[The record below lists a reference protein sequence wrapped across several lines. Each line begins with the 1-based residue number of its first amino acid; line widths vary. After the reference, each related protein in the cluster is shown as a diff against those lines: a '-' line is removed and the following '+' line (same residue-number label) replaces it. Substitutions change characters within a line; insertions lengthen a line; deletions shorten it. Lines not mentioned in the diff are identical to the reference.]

1 MVSRVSRLP
10 FWFLATGLVSF
21 AAFQLWSLAD
31 LASWLAAFAE
41 DPRMPS
47 GWSRAHLLVLGWAT
61 MIAMGAVY
69 QLVPVVLQNRNL
81 FSERLGYVQYAVFT
95 AGFAGLAAG
104 FLAADAILIGG
115 FAVLAFAG
123 ILLFAFNI
131 GATLIRA
138 NAWTNVSAGCAAA
151 VFHLVLAGAA
161 GMLMGLNFAFEW
173 WGTFHD
179 RLLGAHLWLGAAGWF
194 GFLIMSFSFKLFPMF
209 HLSHGHPEALQR
221 WVAGFLAAGVWT
233 GVPSF
238 LFNAPAWCHW
248 IALTCAASAF
258 VLYAVHLSQIVRFR
272 HKQTPGAG
280 IRWSRHLAIGQAS
293 VAALLVPL
301 SAVFPDIVLSTRM
314 AVVIGWLYL
323 WGWVGGTILAYLSK
337 IIPFLWWTSK
347 YGSRAGREKVPTMA
361 ELIDDRKVNAL
372 LTAIF
377 AGLFVLAAGFGW
389 NSPLL
394 QSLGGGLLA
403 AVSLLYAGY
412 VGAVFAK

>member
-1 MVSRVSRLP
+1 
-10 FWFLATGLVSF
+10 
-21 AAFQLWSLAD
+21 
-31 LASWLAAFAE
+31 
-41 DPRMPS
+41 
-47 GWSRAHLLVLGWAT
+47 
-61 MIAMGAVY
+61 
-69 QLVPVVLQNRNL
+69 
-81 FSERLGYVQYAVFT
+81 
-95 AGFAGLAAG
+95 
-104 FLAADAILIGG
+104 
-115 FAVLAFAG
+115 
-123 ILLFAFNI
+123 
-131 GATLIRA
+131 
-138 NAWTNVSAGCAAA
+138 
-151 VFHLVLAGAA
+151 
-161 GMLMGLNFAFEW
+161 
-173 WGTFHD
+173 
-179 RLLGAHLWLGAAGWF
+179 
-194 GFLIMSFSFKLFPMF
+194 
-209 HLSHGHPEALQR
+209 
-221 WVAGFLAAGVWT
+221 
-233 GVPSF
+233 
-238 LFNAPAWCHW
+238 
-248 IALTCAASAF
+248 
-258 VLYAVHLSQIVRFR
+258 
-272 HKQTPGAG
+272 
-280 IRWSRHLAIGQAS
+280 